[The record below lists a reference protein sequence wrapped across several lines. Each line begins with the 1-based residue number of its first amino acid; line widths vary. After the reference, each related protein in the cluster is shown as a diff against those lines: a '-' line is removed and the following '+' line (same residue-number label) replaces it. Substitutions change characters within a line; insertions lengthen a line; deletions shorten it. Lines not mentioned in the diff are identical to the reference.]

1 MAADLNPDWLSCLP
15 SSWSYGV
22 TRDGRIFFI
31 NEEAKSTTWLH
42 PVTGE
47 AVITGHRKTPDL
59 PTGWEEGYTFEGARC
74 FINHNERKVTCKH
87 PVSGLPSQDNCI
99 FVVNEQP
106 KAPEQAPSE
115 ESDRVKKERPMSTMS
130 EASNYT
136 GGSDYSTYPGSSPAT
151 RPSRSYKK
159 VHNFGKR
166 SNSIKRNP
174 NAPAVK
180 SNWLYK
186 QDSTGMKLWKK
197 RWFVLSDMCLFY
209 YRDEKEEGIL
219 GSILLPSFHI
229 SMLSVDD
236 HISRKYAFKATHSN
250 MRTYYFCTD
259 TAKDMESWMKVM
271 TDAALVHTEPIRRL
285 DKLKVDRCCPQ
296 EVNNILN
303 HNRVLTRPEIQN
315 NERNLEPRQP
325 SITRSMDRTDGDRKH
340 KDPEKHTLQR
350 ERERYTLQKDGER
363 YSLQKDGVSYTLQR
377 DGERYL
383 LQKDGER
390 YALQKDG
397 ERYSLQKDGGERYSV
412 PKDVQMEKYA
422 PQKDGEKYMLQKDGE
437 RYALQKEGER
447 YTLQKDGQKYNLQKG
462 VERQTSMTEK
472 DRSDRYGTLDE
483 RQKYKTL
490 REGSKC
496 GTVRDGEKHGTLDKY
511 GTLREVDKYG
521 TLREGNKYGFQRDGS
536 AERPLTKINSIKLQ
550 PAQAAAI
557 AAAVTASRQ
566 VQVSQHMAP
575 HQVNGSG
582 ERAGDH
588 SPGEVVGTLGRGAGK
603 AQDPPQNQTHNQQA
617 QEPEKSLTRTNS
629 MRQLENWVRTQRTQ
643 EDDDTRSITS
653 YQTLP
658 RNMPSHHA
666 QIVPRYPEGYRTLP
680 RNMLSR
686 PESICSVAGSVYD
699 RALAP
704 TSNSDKRRSMRDDT
718 MWQLYEWQQRQAFSR
733 QGPPPPGH
741 YGTLPSPKTMGNIS
755 EHQGVAHSIPT
766 SPSHGSLALYHT
778 FSPPGQHRRDNPPGS
793 TRSEVSSPVFRGDQT
808 MTVDC
813 RHRTHLTKYNYPPD
827 RRSMPAVIP
836 VQTITPQSLQGKT
849 PEELTLLL
857 IKLRRQQAELNSIR
871 EHTVAQLMIL
881 SMDGP
886 NAKSEVLSHHLQRN
900 LMYLESQTKD
910 NEPLIFMIHTMIE
923 NSAPRPQLYHQ
934 ISPEDYKDNSYS
946 HQRPEDIDID
956 TKLSRLCEQD
966 QVVRT
971 QEEKLQQLHRE
982 KHTLETALLSAS
994 QEIEQSSDNPAAVQ
1008 SLIQQRD
1015 VLQNGLL
1022 STCRELARVNTELER
1037 SWREYDKMES
1047 GVSLAKTNL
1056 LEQLEALG
1064 SPQTEPPSQ
1073 QHVQIQKELW
1083 RIQDVM
1089 EALAKNKPQRTTD
1102 TGFLG
1107 SKPISNLQK
1116 NEPVTLFRSLCS
1128 LTEGDRQPP
1137 RPPLPQSYGS
1147 TERPP
1152 AVPPLPSPSGA
1163 RPPPHTSKH
1172 GQRNGTHSS
1181 QGPDYRLYKSEPELT
1196 TVAEEVDDN
1205 NGEDNDRLQT
1215 GLTTDKEPPATKVP
1229 LGVPVYPVGIVPPRT
1244 KSPMSPPE
1252 SCTIASYVT
1261 LRKSKKPDPR
1271 TERPHSAVEQTCGPG
1286 ERESGRARMSVEE
1299 QLERIRRHQQA
1310 SLREKKRSSSSIS
1323 PSRSPSFSKENPF
1336 ITQVRLEVFSTDT
1349 QELEAALQDLEEV
1362 RDRVTEQLERDRTAA
1377 VELERD
1383 RGAELELE
1391 RDRAAAAAE
1400 EEMERGRAAI
1410 EKLERDMTEVAAVVE
1425 QEMARTAVAVEEE
1438 MARTAVAVEEE
1449 LDRAA
1454 ELELERDRA
1463 AVAAAAEELERARA
1477 AAEELVRERT
1487 AVSSEEAL
1495 DVDKAA
1501 LVELEMEITVV
1512 EEISYRAEEVDVI
1525 PVPRLSEEQPQ
1536 PRTESSNMD
1545 TEVSETQMMV
1555 ISDQGV
1561 KPLYVQYLIP
1571 GQHRQQGEREAERR
1585 NTHTPNTFIP
1595 HNSLPAAV
1603 SEALTPEPEKDVMQ
1617 SEVMQGEAPEHET
1630 QGNNIDISYELP
1642 VEGAKLNNLMAV
1654 KSLPFPP
1661 KSSSSPASPPQLT
1674 DGSHFMCV

>member
-22 TRDGRIFFI
+22 ARDGRIFFI

-47 AVITGHRKTPDL
+47 AVITGHRTTPDL

-99 FVVNEQP
+99 FVVNEHVTSAKLVHPVTDPVTVNPVTVHPVTDPVTVNPVTHPVTDPVSNRP

-130 EASNYT
+130 QASNYT

-236 HISRKYAFKATHSN
+236 HVSRKYAFKATHSN

-285 DKLKVDRCCPQ
+285 DKLKVDCCCPQ

-350 ERERYTLQKDGER
+350 ERDRYTLQRDGER

-422 PQKDGEKYMLQKDGE
+422 PQKDGEKYLVQKDGE

-447 YTLQKDGQKYNLQKG
+447 YTLQKDGQKYNLQRG

-472 DRSDRYGTLDE
+472 DRSDRYGTLGE

-496 GTVRDGEKHGTLDKY
+496 GTLRDGEKHGTLDKY

-566 VQVSQHMAP
+566 IQVSQHMAP

-582 ERAGDH
+582 ERAGDQ

-603 AQDPPQNQTHNQQA
+603 AHDPPQNQTQNQQA

-658 RNMPSHHA
+658 RNMPSHRA

-686 PESICSVAGSVYD
+686 PESICSVAGSIYD

-704 TSNSDKRRSMRDDT
+704 TSNADKRRSMRDDT

-755 EHQGVAHSIPT
+755 EHQGVAPSIPT

-778 FSPPGQHRRDNPPGS
+778 FSPPGQHRRDKPPGS

-808 MTVDC
+808 MTIDC

-827 RRSMPAVIP
+827 RRSMPAGIP

-849 PEELTLLL
+849 
-857 IKLRRQQAELNSIR
+857 
-871 EHTVAQLMIL
+871 
-881 SMDGP
+881 
-886 NAKSEVLSHHLQRN
+886 
-900 LMYLESQTKD
+900 
-910 NEPLIFMIHTMIE
+910 
-923 NSAPRPQLYHQ
+923 

-982 KHTLETALLSAS
+982 KNTLETALLSAS

-1073 QHVQIQKELW
+1073 QHVHIQKELW

-1116 NEPVTLFRSLCS
+1116 NE
-1128 LTEGDRQPP
+1128 
-1137 RPPLPQSYGS
+1137 
-1147 TERPP
+1147 
-1152 AVPPLPSPSGA
+1152 
-1163 RPPPHTSKH
+1163 
-1172 GQRNGTHSS
+1172 

-1205 NGEDNDRLQT
+1205 NGEDNDKDRLQA
-1215 GLTTDKEPPATKVP
+1215 GLTTDKEPAATKVP

-1261 LRKSKKPDPR
+1261 LRKGKKPDPR

-1310 SLREKKRSSSSIS
+1310 SLKEKKRSSSSIS

-1336 ITQVRLEVFSTDT
+1336 VTQVRLEVFSTDT

-1362 RDRVTEQLERDRTAA
+1362 RGRVTEH
-1377 VELERD
+1377 LERD
-1383 RGAELELE
+1383 RGAELELQ

-1425 QEMARTAVAVEEE
+1425 QEMARTAL
-1438 MARTAVAVEEE
+1438 AVEEE

-1463 AVAAAAEELERARA
+1463 AVAAAAEELERVRA
-1477 AAEELVRERT
+1477 AAEELVRGRT
-1487 AVSSEEAL
+1487 AVSPEEAL
-1495 DVDKAA
+1495 DIDMAA

-1525 PVPRLSEEQPQ
+1525 PVPRLSEEEPQPQ
-1536 PRTESSNMD
+1536 TESSSMD
-1545 TEVSETQMMV
+1545 TEVSETQVMV

-1571 GQHRQQGEREAERR
+1571 GQHQQQGERETERR
-1585 NTHTPNTFIP
+1585 NTHTPNTLIP

-1603 SEALTPEPEKDVMQ
+1603 SEALTPELEEDMMQ

-1630 QGNNIDISYELP
+1630 QGNNINISYELQ
-1642 VEGAKLNNLMAV
+1642 VEGAKLNNNLMAV

-1661 KSSSSPASPPQLT
+1661 QSSSSPSPPSPPQLT